1 MLPAQMFDHRLN
13 PIKGWPS
20 PYALDKAKG
29 VGQAAAEQGI
39 KAGMVVHIDSVTG
52 LFMRGLPGNQVP
64 VFAWNDFLAFDAQ
77 GADDGNI
84 SLYGNNK
91 GISGLVALGS
101 YELQTTE
108 YDTAYTYAVNDHLTA
123 WDSHLGGYVAANK
136 GKIRKGF
143 PYHETICGVVTAG
156 AAVNNF
162 GKYWVSLWTY
172 YLPVDLGGS

>member
-39 KAGMVVHIDSVTG
+39 KAGMVVHIDPVTG

-77 GADDGNI
+77 GGDDGNI

-108 YDTAYTYAVNDHLTA
+108 YVSALNYPPNTPLTVCNTAGTNQGKVEPGQFYVN
-123 WDSHLGGYVAANK
+123 
-136 GKIRKGF
+136 
-143 PYHETICGVVTAG
+143 TIVGVVSDGTSTNVQG
-156 AAVNNF
+156 VSVVTFWSYFLPSLAAASS
-162 GKYWVSLWTY
+162 SL
-172 YLPVDLGGS
+172 

>member
-108 YDTAYTYAVNDHLTA
+108 Y
-123 WDSHLGGYVAANK
+123 VAALNYPANTPLTVCNTGGANQ
-136 GKIRKGF
+136 GKVEPGQF
-143 PYHETICGVVTAG
+143 YVNTIVGVISDGESTNVQGVDVVTFWSYFLPSL
-156 AAVNNF
+156 AAASS
-162 GKYWVSLWTY
+162 SL
-172 YLPVDLGGS
+172 